1 MCSLCFQ
8 LTIAALC
15 SWLSDVAE
23 LHCLS
28 ATQVKQVVPDQLLL
42 QLLCSWLGPQKPAPL
57 QTIIDSQQRACNH
70 PDCCKVKLGLT
81 TAECAD
87 QICSAAVQA
96 AAAVTHPPLHG
107 IAHFHA
113 AIRST
118 LERFVTE
125 VRNLSGSPSLSP
137 VLVPVLRTPA
147 TCWTEKPVARADSIR
162 TAAAQG
168 LPVHCSRR

>member
-1 MCSLCFQ
+1 MLCCR
-8 LTIAALC
+8 LSAA
-15 SWLSDVAE
+15 AE

-28 ATQVKQVVPDQLLL
+28 AVQVKQVVPDQLLL
-42 QLLCSWLGPQKPAPL
+42 QLLCSWLGPQKAAPV
-57 QTIIDSQQRACNH
+57 QPIIDAQQRACSH

-81 TAECAD
+81 PAECAE

-125 VRNLSGSPSLSP
+125 VRNLSESPSLSP
-137 VLVPVLRTPA
+137 VLVPVLH
-147 TCWTEKPVARADSIR
+147 TCHMLT
-162 TAAAQG
+162 
-168 LPVHCSRR
+168 